1 MTRGRVIPFS
11 EARQLKARNPK
22 ARWPVIAQEFAG
34 DVWPELNPSFKIASG
49 QTIFTIGS
57 CFARNIER
65 HLASLGCRVP
75 MLDFQLPPS
84 EWSGGAN
91 GAMNKFHPPAFRQ
104 CLDWTA
110 AIHDRDG
117 KVTWDDCR
125 PLAFDFGDGRF
136 FDMDMGGAAPVTQA
150 RFLER
155 RQHIY
160 DIFQA
165 VFSADCLMMTPG
177 LIEAWRDRDSG
188 LYIHEPP
195 TQKAMVSR
203 RDRWE
208 LEILSFEQCQADLLA
223 AIDIVRARNPAV
235 KVLITTSPVP
245 LSATFSGQD
254 VRVANTYSK
263 SVLRAVCGA
272 VTLQRPLV
280 DYFPSYECAT
290 LSFPVRVWEP
300 DRIHVSS
307 GFVGKIVAHMLDHY
321 LEGVED
327 AARDFQSAR
336 TAVMNGDYAEAE
348 AAARSAVSKRPE
360 HIEGRVILAEALLR
374 QNRCDEAET
383 ELKAV
388 LAREPDRADLWVT
401 LARAISRG
409 DRTRVGEAIAH
420 IETAAALPSI
430 TLSDLR
436 AVGELLRQ
444 RAPPEVAE
452 RITRRAVEL
461 FPLHVE
467 AYQHLINVLADQG
480 RKGEAIEV
488 LRRALG
494 LRRVQPAMRL
504 QLAALLA
511 ETGEPAEAERVLRTL
526 LSLEPQNEAA
536 IAQLAALERIASAL
550 AASG

>member
-1 MTRGRVIPFS
+1 M
-11 EARQLKARNPK
+11 
-22 ARWPVIAQEFAG
+22 
-34 DVWPELNPSFKIASG
+34 
-49 QTIFTIGS
+49 
-57 CFARNIER
+57 
-65 HLASLGCRVP
+65 
-75 MLDFQLPPS
+75 
-84 EWSGGAN
+84 
-91 GAMNKFHPPAFRQ
+91 
-104 CLDWTA
+104 
-110 AIHDRDG
+110 
-117 KVTWDDCR
+117 
-125 PLAFDFGDGRF
+125 
-136 FDMDMGGAAPVTQA
+136 
-150 RFLER
+150 
-155 RQHIY
+155 
-160 DIFQA
+160 
-165 VFSADCLMMTPG
+165 
-177 LIEAWRDRDSG
+177 
-188 LYIHEPP
+188 
-195 TQKAMVSR
+195 
-203 RDRWE
+203 
-208 LEILSFEQCQADLLA
+208 
-223 AIDIVRARNPAV
+223 
-235 KVLITTSPVP
+235 
-245 LSATFSGQD
+245 
-254 VRVANTYSK
+254 ANTYSK